1 MLLLTGLRTGRGPV
15 PRGVQWMGA
24 FFQSVAI
31 PTDSP
36 GDVRTL
42 VTTWLAAKGFE
53 PRPEPPLF
61 ECDAETERGL
71 CLFAS
76 DRWVVL
82 LYSHMDTEGPRLLHE
97 LGKLNR
103 PLLRVWVHDSD
114 LWGYDLHQDE
124 ELVAS
129 FNSHPHYFGYAE
141 ELPLPANGD
150 PALLC
155 ELCPV
160 EAGAEA
166 IARIQR
172 GRALFKEVICRRF
185 CQAIGAAPA
194 GFGYRDIE

>member
-15 PRGVQWMGA
+15 PCGVQWMGA

-82 LYSHMDTEGPRLLHE
+82 LYSHMDTEARAFSTSWASSTGPCC
-97 LGKLNR
+97 
-103 PLLRVWVHDSD
+103 V
-114 LWGYDLHQDE
+114 
-124 ELVAS
+124 
-129 FNSHPHYFGYAE
+129 FGSTTATS
-141 ELPLPANGD
+141 GD
-150 PALLC
+150 TTS
-155 ELCPV
+155 
-160 EAGAEA
+160 
-166 IARIQR
+166 
-172 GRALFKEVICRRF
+172 
-185 CQAIGAAPA
+185 
-194 GFGYRDIE
+194 